1 MAKRYEI
8 FGTTA
13 DVGVES
19 FGSTL
24 PEAFEAQA
32 EGMFD
37 VMAEL
42 DAVQAKEE
50 FTVEADGAD
59 DELLLVDFLN
69 ELLFLFD
76 AKRVLLRE
84 FHITETGG
92 GKLKASVKGEEID
105 LARHVIKTPVK
116 AVTYHM
122 LKVERTPEGF
132 KTTWCM
138 IYKTIIKQG
147 RHEVGP
153 YS

>member
-1 MAKRYEI
+1 MARRYEV

-13 DVGVES
+13 DVGVKS
-19 FGSTL
+19 FGDTL
-24 PEAFEAQA
+24 GEAFETQA

-42 DAVQAKEE
+42 ASVQAKEE
-50 FTVEADGAD
+50 FSVEADGND
-59 DELLLVDFLN
+59 DELLLVSFLN

-76 AKRVLLRE
+76 AKHILLKE
-84 FHITETGG
+84 FHVTETGG

-105 LARHVIKTPVK
+105 LTRHVIKTPIK

-132 KTTWCM
+132 KTTVVYD
-138 IYKTIIKQG
+138 I
-147 RHEVGP
+147 
-153 YS
+153 

>member
-1 MAKRYEI
+1 MSRRYEI

-13 DVGVES
+13 DVGVTS
-19 FGSTL
+19 HGSTL

-32 EGMFD
+32 QGMFD

-42 DAVQAKEE
+42 DRVQAKEE

-59 DELLLVDFLN
+59 DEVLLVAFLN

-92 GKLKASVKGEEID
+92 GKLKAAVKGEAID
-105 LARHVIKTPVK
+105 LTRHVIKTPVK

-122 LKVERTPEGF
+122 LKVERTPEGYR
-132 KTTWCM
+132 TVVVYD
-138 IYKTIIKQG
+138 I
-147 RHEVGP
+147 
-153 YS
+153 

>member
-19 FGSTL
+19 YGSTL
-24 PEAFEAQA
+24 QEAFEAQA

-42 DAVQAKEE
+42 DSVQAKKE
-50 FTVEADGAD
+50 FSVEAEGGD

-76 AKRVLLRE
+76 AKRILLRE

-105 LARHVIKTPVK
+105 LTRHVIKTPIK

-122 LKVERTPEGF
+122 LKVERAPEG
-132 KTTWCM
+132 
-138 IYKTIIKQG
+138 YKTVVVYDI
-147 RHEVGP
+147 
-153 YS
+153 

>member
-19 FGSTL
+19 YGSTL
-24 PEAFEAQA
+24 REAFEAQA

-42 DAVQAKEE
+42 DSVQAKEE
-50 FTVEADGAD
+50 FSIEAEGSD
-59 DELLLVDFLN
+59 DEILLVAFLN

-76 AKRVLLRE
+76 AKRVLLKE
-84 FHITETGG
+84 FHVTETGG
-92 GKLKASVKGEEID
+92 GKLKATVRGEEID
-105 LARHVIKTPVK
+105 LARHVIKTPIK

-122 LKVERTPEGF
+122 LKVERTP
-132 KTTWCM
+132 
-138 IYKTIIKQG
+138 
-147 RHEVGP
+147 VG
-153 YS
+153 YRTVVVYDI